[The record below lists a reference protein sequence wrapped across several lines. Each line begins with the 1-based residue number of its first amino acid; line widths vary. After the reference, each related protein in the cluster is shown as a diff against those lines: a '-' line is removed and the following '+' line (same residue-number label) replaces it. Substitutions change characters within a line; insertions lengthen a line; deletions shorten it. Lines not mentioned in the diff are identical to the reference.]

1 MAEGL
6 GKFERRPVRK
16 SSIKITKA
24 GDGLSEALKFD
35 PVALHVDDEVYFVLK
50 GVVSKVQFGKIE
62 KDDDDLARVH
72 TVDTIEITAV
82 SASDVKSL
90 LDAAAQR
97 LHEKRLA
104 ESLADGTGS
113 MLQGDGEGG
122 ATTRPELSAVPDAD
136 GDGGD
141 PDEPGDMPRA
151 PMWGPGAEGE
161 GEQSSATP

>member
-35 PVALHVDDEVYFVLK
+35 PVALHVDDEVFFVLK

-82 SASDVKSL
+82 DAADVKSL
-90 LDAAAQR
+90 LDEAAKR
-97 LHEKRLA
+97 LHERRLA

-113 MLQGDGEGG
+113 MLEGDGEGG
-122 ATTRPELSAVPDAD
+122 AQIAAGLSAVPD
-136 GDGGD
+136 
-141 PDEPGDMPRA
+141 PEEPGDMPK
-151 PMWGPGAEGE
+151 PPEWGPGSPEEANEG
-161 GEQSSATP
+161 